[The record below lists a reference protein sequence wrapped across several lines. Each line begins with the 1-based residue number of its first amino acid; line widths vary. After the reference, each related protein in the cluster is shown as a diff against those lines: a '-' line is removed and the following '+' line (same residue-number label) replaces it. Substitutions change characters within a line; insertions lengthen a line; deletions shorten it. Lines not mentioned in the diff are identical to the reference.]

1 MSPLNPLYAE
11 VHGVSASAEPD
22 DLDLEETPATGV
34 TVLPSAIQSAV
45 AEAKARHAAEIDA
58 IVNGYPAPN
67 TSGVAN
73 TTAGSPNTSDDQAD
87 STEAIPTGVEG
98 VNPGNEPGTSG
109 TDGTGLDEGST
120 KASELDGVAEANGV
134 PAAPNSQEIEE
145 VATATAEASTKHGD
159 IERPARTAST
169 DAWVG
174 YAKADPTGEPF
185 DLTARPGLRD
195 DIAKHYLGE

>member
-1 MSPLNPLYAE
+1 MAPMNPLYAQ
-11 VHGVSASAEPD
+11 VHGLDASA
-22 DLDLEETPATGV
+22 DLDDVDVDATPASGV
-34 TVLPSAIQSAV
+34 TVIPSEIQAAV

-87 STEAIPTGVEG
+87 STDAIPTGVAG

-109 TDGTGLDEGST
+109 TDGNGQDEGGP
-120 KASELDGVAEANGV
+120 KASELDGVAAANGV
-134 PAAPNSQEIEE
+134 TPAANSQEVEE
-145 VATATAEASTKHGD
+145 VATATPEVSTKHGD
-159 IERPARTAST
+159 LERPGKTAST
-169 DAWVG
+169 DDWVA
-174 YAKADPTGEPF
+174 YAQADPEGEPF
-185 DLTARPGLRD
+185 DLTPRTGLRD

>member
-1 MSPLNPLYAE
+1 MGLNPLFAE
-11 VHGVSASAEPD
+11 VHG
-22 DLDLEETPATGV
+22 LDPATGEVLDPEATPATGV

-87 STEAIPTGVEG
+87 STEAIPTGVVG

-109 TDGTGLDEGST
+109 TDGTGHEDGGT
-120 KASELDGVAEANGV
+120 KASELAGVADANAKPV
-134 PAAPNSQEIEE
+134 AENSQEIE
-145 VATATAEASTKHGD
+145 VLATADAATKHGD
-159 IERPARTAST
+159 LERPAKTAST
-169 DAWVG
+169 DAWVA
-174 YAKADPTGEPF
+174 YAKADPAGEPF

>member
-1 MSPLNPLYAE
+1 MGLNPLYKL
-11 VHGVSASAEPD
+11 VHG
-22 DLDLEETPATGV
+22 LDEDATEADPSGPVTGV
-34 TVLPSAIQSAV
+34 TVLPSEVQSAV

-87 STEAIPTGVEG
+87 STEAIPTGIEG

-109 TDGTGLDEGST
+109 TDGTGQDVGGPL
-120 KASELDGVAEANGV
+120 ASELVPVADANGKE
-134 PAAPNSQEIEE
+134 PAVNSEQFEDLGA
-145 VATATAEASTKHGD
+145 VADVTKHGD
-159 IERPARTAST
+159 LERPAQTAST
-169 DAWVG
+169 DAWVA
-174 YAKADPTGEPF
+174 YATADPDGAPF
-185 DLTARPGLRD
+185 DLTARAGLRD